1 MGPVPRPA
9 CGPFGY
15 KSARPANRKDCSR
28 SGCQDSP
35 ISVSRG
41 GWQQGCT
48 HSGSVGCSV
57 PRTSVRSGTSAV
69 RAFCVSCR
77 RHGKAIDARNSFR
90 IVARNDCA
98 VWSQWSLLNIPRAKS
113 CFPVFSKHPIIYRVS
128 FRGGPTSPEII
139 VYGKDFGRR
148 PAPDPAGG
156 TSNLGQCGPIPG
168 RTGHDYGSK
177 LWLGNRTQLWSAGY
191 TPYGDCIGLRVTKYT
206 DREIVYR
213 LGSFYALHYEQRD
226 GLGHGDYE
234 LEQGDSVDINVN
246 GAVLTT
252 RVRYRG

>member
-1 MGPVPRPA
+1 MYTTGPVPRPA

-41 GWQQGCT
+41 GWQEGRT

-98 VWSQWSLLNIPRAKS
+98 VWSQWSLLYIPRVKS
-113 CFPVFSKHPIIYRVS
+113 CFPVSRSTRSSIDELP
-128 FRGGPTSPEII
+128 
-139 VYGKDFGRR
+139 RR
-148 PAPDPAGG
+148 SDQ
-156 TSNLGQCGPIPG
+156 SRDRRLRQ
-168 RTGHDYGSK
+168 
-177 LWLGNRTQLWSAGY
+177 
-191 TPYGDCIGLRVTKYT
+191 GLR
-206 DREIVYR
+206 
-213 LGSFYALHYEQRD
+213 
-226 GLGHGDYE
+226 
-234 LEQGDSVDINVN
+234 
-246 GAVLTT
+246 
-252 RVRYRG
+252 